1 MNLQDID
8 KREVTSPEDVFDNNV
23 MDEFIEGLLT
33 ELTNKKSVRFSG
45 YNHGEIYRLKLDGY
59 SYNEIG
65 RMYNLTGSFISTM
78 IHWIEKRLRLMVTR
92 SNVL

>member
-1 MNLQDID
+1 M
-8 KREVTSPEDVFDNNV
+8 REEMEVISPEDVFDNNV
-23 MDEFIEGLLT
+23 IDEYIEGLLT
-33 ELTNKKSVRFSG
+33 ELSNKKSVRFSD
-45 YNHGEIYRLKLDGY
+45 YNHGEIYRLKMDGY

-65 RMYNLTGSFISTM
+65 RMYNLTGSFISQM

>member
-1 MNLQDID
+1 MELQ
-8 KREVTSPEDVFDNNV
+8 EVISPEDVFDNNV

-33 ELTNKKSVRFSG
+33 ELTNKKSVRVAG

-65 RMYNLTGSFISTM
+65 RMYNLTGSFISQM
-78 IHWIEKRLRLMVTR
+78 IHWIEKRLRMMVTR
-92 SNVL
+92 SNIL

>member
-1 MNLQDID
+1 MDLQ
-8 KREVTSPEDVFDNNV
+8 EVISPEDVLEK
-23 MDEFIEGLLT
+23 MLIDEYIERLLT
-33 ELTNKKSVRFSG
+33 ELTNKKSVRFSE
-45 YNHGEIYRLKLDGY
+45 YNHGEIYRLKMDGY

-92 SNVL
+92 SNVLL